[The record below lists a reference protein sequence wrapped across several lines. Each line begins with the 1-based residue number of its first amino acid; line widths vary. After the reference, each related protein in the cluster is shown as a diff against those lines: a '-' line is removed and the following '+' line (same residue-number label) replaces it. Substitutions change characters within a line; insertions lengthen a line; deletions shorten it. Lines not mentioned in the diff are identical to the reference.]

1 MIARLNQTA
10 ATTERLDVHEILP
23 LKTIKSIKVKVAL
36 NETDTVA
43 QGLLHYLV
51 QDPQYV
57 AYVHKYKFN
66 DTLIS
71 VSFLLVLRFSFAYN

>member
-10 ATTERLDVHEILP
+10 ATTERLDVHEISP

-57 AYVHKYKFN
+57 HKYKFN

-71 VSFLLVLRFSFAYN
+71 VSFVLVLRFSFAYN